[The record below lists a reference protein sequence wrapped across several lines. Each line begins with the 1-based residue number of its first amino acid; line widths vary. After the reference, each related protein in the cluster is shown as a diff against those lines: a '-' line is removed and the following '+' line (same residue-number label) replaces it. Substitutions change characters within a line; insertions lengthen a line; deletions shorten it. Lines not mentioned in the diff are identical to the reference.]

1 MTVPIKDVELII
13 EASGVPVR
21 IGGERPF
28 YSPALDVIQMP
39 PDEAFHG
46 PEQWAVVGL
55 HKLAH
60 ASGHPTRL
68 NRDLS
73 GGFGSVLY
81 AKEELRAGLA
91 PVAVGSMIGLPCDI
105 PNHASSLQ
113 SDPLWT
119 YRA

>member
-1 MTVPIKDVELII
+1 MASLPLRPPTATKTVPERVKDVELII

-21 IGGERPF
+21 IGGERAF
-28 YSPALDVIQMP
+28 YNPALDVIQMP

-46 PEQWAVVGL
+46 PEQRAVVVL
-55 HKLAH
+55 HELAH

-81 AKEELRAGLA
+81 AKEELRAL
-91 PVAVGSMIGLPCDI
+91 S
-105 PNHASSLQ
+105 
-113 SDPLWT
+113 
-119 YRA
+119 